1 MRPESRETEISR
13 DLMGRQWWV
22 TENFCLGWCW
32 LFYKPPFTASESLPQ
47 TPLLEKSDFIIRKLI
62 FSTSDQSLSKWKLAR
77 VQKHV
82 HKGWTRGGWVGS
94 QARRKWRDSD
104 WSSFFKWRAARCC
117 SVFSCLGS
125 LILHGLLGCQNAS
138 CFYLWTYMVI
148 ILKTK
153 QSDGRSLDARVQSRC
168 CHQRRAFSSHLWDV
182 NPMKQHLSYSLHISH
197 KTSLR

>member
-82 HKGWTRGGWVGS
+82 HKGWTRGGWEGS

-138 CFYLWTYMVI
+138 CFYLWTYMVF
-148 ILKTK
+148 LWHTPL
-153 QSDGRSLDARVQSRC
+153 DGYTTFYLSI
-168 CHQRRAFSSHLWDV
+168 HQLMTFVLFLPFDCNTNNAIMTVSV
-182 NPMKQHLSYSLHISH
+182 V
-197 KTSLR
+197 